1 MQRAIVFLFLMM
13 CASSCYA
20 VSSVD
25 VSIGQIEYEAGKA
38 ENVQIK
44 IDLRN
49 TEQPTATI
57 NTQLQLNED
66 APVIHAY
73 LDCAIPQQAKQTSWV
88 CQQGLIK
95 SALMHIPFSVTITP
109 KTKGLTAHMH
119 LKEANFSDA
128 AGLHAAEKLTGDLA
142 LTVAMDDNGFHWQ
155 NDLQWTGGEMF
166 WQPFFLKG
174 GGHSFVATGV
184 FDGENL
190 QFESASLN
198 MHEVGELKFKGN
210 MALVNKT
217 ITELEADLPHL
228 DLAKAYPILFQ
239 PLLENTAFNHAQ
251 MAGVVGLQVV
261 IKASE
266 LSSLDIKLSDIDI
279 EDTNKKFAFYKL
291 NAHIPWDYDHP
302 KQIKLNYQRGQLLNL
317 PLGEAHV
324 QAEVNRYAW
333 TASKITLPVLDGAL
347 NLSNISAARIG
358 GHWYWH
364 LGADVTP
371 INMVD
376 FSRSLALPIMQG
388 QVSAN
393 IPQVTYSG
401 GILTTTGAMQF
412 NVFDGKATV
421 TDLVLFRPLSNIPK
435 LHANVHLRALDLG
448 KLTSTFSFGSIEGR
462 LDGDV
467 DELVMQNW
475 KPIKFD
481 ARVESSPGRYRK
493 KISQR
498 AVENISALGGAGAA
512 AAVQRSVLRFFE
524 NFNYKRIRLSCM
536 LSNNICQMNGI
547 PSTEGGY
554 TIVEGSGIPAI
565 TVKGFNTAVAWSEL
579 LSRIKRVTDENT
591 KAIVE

>member
-1 MQRAIVFLFLMM
+1 MVLMM

-20 VSSVD
+20 VSRLH
-25 VSIGQIEYEAGKA
+25 VSIGSIVHEVAKA
-38 ENVQIK
+38 ENVELT
-44 IDLRN
+44 IDLSK
-49 TEQPTATI
+49 QPTATI

-73 LDCAIPQQAKQTSWV
+73 LDCAIPQQSKQSSWH
-88 CQQGLIK
+88 CQQGLFN
-95 SALMHIPFSVTITP
+95 SALMHIPFSVTIIP
-109 KTKGLTAHMH
+109 KSKGLSADMH

-142 LTVAMDDNGFHWQ
+142 LRVTMDDKGLHWQ

-174 GGHSFVATGV
+174 GGHSFVSTGV
-184 FDGENL
+184 LDGENL
-190 QFESASLN
+190 QFESANLK

-210 MALVNKT
+210 MQFANKT
-217 ITELEADLPHL
+217 ITQLEADLPQL
-228 DLAKAYPILFQ
+228 DLTKAYPILFQ
-239 PLLENTAFNHAQ
+239 PLLENTAFNHAKI
-251 MAGVVGLQVV
+251 VGLVGLKV
-261 IKASE
+261 RIKASE
-266 LSSLDIKLSDIDI
+266 LNSLDIKLSDVDI

-291 NAHIPWDYDHP
+291 NAHIPWDYDNA
-302 KQIKLNYQRGQLLNL
+302 KQITLSYQNGQLLNL

-324 QAEVNRYAW
+324 QAQVNRYAW
-333 TASKITLPVLDGAL
+333 TALKVTLPVLDGAL
-347 NLSNISAARIG
+347 NLSDISAARIG

-364 LGADVTP
+364 LGANISA
-371 INMVD
+371 INMAD
-376 FSRSLALPIMQG
+376 FSRALALPIMQG

-401 GILTTTGAMQF
+401 GILTTTGEMQF

-421 TDLVLFRPLSNIPK
+421 TDLVLFRPLSNTPK
-435 LHANVHLRALDLG
+435 LHANMHLRELDLG

-481 ARVESSPGRYRK
+481 ASIESSPGRYRK

-498 AVENISALGGAGAA
+498 AVENISALGGVGAA

-524 NFNYKRIRLSCM
+524 NFNYKRIRLSCI
-536 LSNNICQMNGI
+536 LRNNICQMNGI
-547 PSTEGGY
+547 KSTQGGY
-554 TIVEGSGIPAI
+554 TIVEGSGIPSI
-565 TVKGFNTAVAWSEL
+565 TVKGFNTTVAWGEL